1 MPGSTAD
8 GPKLGEILVRRQALT
23 PETLRRGLD
32 AQARFLMPLGS
43 TLIEAGLTDEAAVT
57 TALAEQFGV
66 PGVHLARTSIQ
77 VEVLALL
84 PQAIASRHRVLPLGS
99 EGNTLW
105 LAMANPRDQA
115 LIDEMSFASGKS
127 VLPFIASRGPLDA
140 FIAGAYSARECG
152 LEIFQ
157 GSAGAPEEAFLEA
170 LQPPATELSASAPRM
185 DAELSVDSLNGF
197 PPSPVPATRSE
208 TGPPRVL
215 AVDDEEAILDII
227 DKALSHKGIEVVR
240 ATRGREAL
248 EQLRTT
254 SPDLVLLDAML
265 PEIHG
270 FEICSQIKR
279 SQQFRHI
286 PVIMIS
292 AVYTGWNIIQDVK
305 SMYQADD
312 YVTKPFRVMELLHK
326 VEDILAKSTGKPPS
340 PEQAEAHKS
349 VDAALSEA
357 AQALREGRFED
368 TLEAAQRAVRAD
380 PFDPRS
386 HFVFATVLHRAGRL
400 YEAISEY
407 ERVVELAPAQFMA
420 LKNLAVLYERQGF
433 KSKALEL
440 WMRALNHSPSEAV
453 RKTIKAHLIG
463 LL

>member
-1 MPGSTAD
+1 MPGSTEDAL
-8 GPKLGEILVRRQALT
+8 KLGEILVRRQALT
-23 PETLRRGLD
+23 PETLRQGLD
-32 AQARFLMPLGS
+32 AQARSLMPLGS
-43 TLIEAGLTDEAAVT
+43 TLIQAGLTDEAAVT
-57 TALAEQFGV
+57 TALAEQFGL
-66 PGVHLARTSIQ
+66 PGIHLARTSIRLD
-77 VEVLALL
+77 VLALL
-84 PQAIASRHRVLPLGS
+84 PQTVASRHRVLPLGS
-99 EGNTLW
+99 EGNTLR
-105 LAMANPRDQA
+105 LVMANPRDQA

-127 VLPFIASRGPLDA
+127 VLPFIAPRGPLDA
-140 FIAGAYSARECG
+140 FIAGAYAARERSQ
-152 LEIFQ
+152 EIFQ
-157 GSAGAPEEAFLEA
+157 GSPDAPEDEFLEI
-170 LQPPATELSASAPRM
+170 LQPPADVPPM
-185 DAELSVDSLNGF
+185 DPELSVDSLDGF
-197 PPSPVPATRSE
+197 PAAPEPQARSAA
-208 TGPPRVL
+208 GPPRIL

-227 DKALSHKGIEVVR
+227 DKALSHRGMEVVR
-240 ATRGREAL
+240 AMRGREAL
-248 EQLRTT
+248 DQLRAM

-270 FEICSQIKR
+270 FEICAQIKR
-279 SQQFRHI
+279 SQQFGHV

-312 YVTKPFRVMELLHK
+312 YVTKPFRVMELVHK
-326 VEDILAKSTGKPPS
+326 VEEMLAKSTGQPPS
-340 PEQAEAHKS
+340 PEQAQAHKT

-357 AQALREGRFED
+357 AAALREGRFED

-386 HFVFATVLHRAGRL
+386 HFVFGTILHRAGRL

-407 ERVVELAPAQFMA
+407 ERVVELAPTQFTA

-433 KSKALEL
+433 KAKALEL
-440 WMRALNHSPSEAV
+440 WMRALNHSPSDAV